1 MNFNKYDNPK
11 NSLELYE
18 LNDKFKML
26 TKLYLSKKIPKVLML
41 SGNKGIGKFTLIN
54 HFLSYIFD
62 KENYDIDKM
71 IINSDTTFY
80 KQYLNN
86 TFPNILHLSAD
97 NFKNIKIEDVR
108 DLKKQL
114 LKSTISNKE
123 RFIILDDIELFNI
136 NSLNALLKI
145 IEEPSVNNNFVLINN
160 KTKPLIET
168 IYSRSVELKINLSS
182 EMQISIIDKLVK
194 KNNLELLID
203 YKETGLTPG
212 FFLSFNNILLQNNI
226 NINEDLLINMEKIII
241 LYKKEKRIELINLL
255 VFIVD
260 NYFYNLKIKEN
271 RNIDNIME
279 NKNFV
284 LENISKFVSYNLNHN
299 SLINAINNRLTN
311 G

>member
-212 FFLSFNNILLQNNI
+212 FFLSFNNSFRLL
-226 NINEDLLINMEKIII
+226 
-241 LYKKEKRIELINLL
+241 
-255 VFIVD
+255 
-260 NYFYNLKIKEN
+260 
-271 RNIDNIME
+271 
-279 NKNFV
+279 
-284 LENISKFVSYNLNHN
+284 
-299 SLINAINNRLTN
+299 
-311 G
+311 